1 MKQLLDQAIFS
12 PSDLN
17 HFLECEHLIQLELR
31 RGDTP
36 RGARDAHAELLAQK
50 GLAHE
55 QRWLQRFREDGRRVV
70 ELPAST
76 GREWDADAERTIA
89 AMRDG
94 ADVIYQGVF
103 IESAERRGGTQ
114 VPPLDP
120 PAVGWRGISDF
131 LVRVETPSALG
142 GWSYEAWDTK
152 LARHSKPYFVL
163 QLCFYTEQLARVQER
178 EPAWMH
184 VILGTGET
192 DRFAYHDFS
201 AYYRAVR
208 ARFLAAAASGVSTYP
223 YPVSHCRLC
232 EHATSCEEQWEAD
245 DHLSLLAGINREQV
259 QRLNEVGVH
268 TVAHLAACD
277 DRLDVRIGSAPFARL
292 KHQAALQADQ
302 RRTGTHRFELLPVDE
317 RTGFR
322 LLPAPSRGDVF
333 FDMEG
338 DPYFEPAYGLEYLFG
353 AVTTDGGAPAFTAFQ
368 ALDRAE
374 EKVAFE
380 QFVDWI
386 DDRLTRWPDLHVYHY
401 AAYEVTA
408 LKRLMSVHGTRE
420 DALDELLRREVF
432 VDLYQVVRQSLRM
445 SHRSYS
451 IKKVR
456 TFFMDGAGRGAV
468 TDGGDSILQF
478 ERWRET
484 HDASILQAIVDYNR
498 EDCVSTL
505 ELRDWLLDRKRDA
518 ESAAGVIVPWKVV
531 EVRPENPKRLEEDAE
546 TERRIDALMALASAR
561 RGGPSRLRQGFGEA
575 RQSAEGAT
583 AAGPPE
589 ELLAQLLGYHRRE
602 SKPEWWAFYDRRG
615 KSLDHLLEDTQA
627 IAGLRPAPDVEPEL
641 SGRSVI
647 HTLEFP
653 EQEFKLGEG
662 AVDDPFRMKAAG
674 SIEWID
680 AASGRLGLKRG
691 PSLAQD
697 PLPSAICAGK
707 PLDQSV
713 QRQALARLADA
724 VLVAPGL
731 SRPAKYAAA
740 RSLLARE
747 LPRVNGRPHGG
758 PLQTTELAEQAALV
772 ESLDDSYLLIQGPP
786 GAGKTWT
793 GARLII
799 SLIASGKRVGVA
811 ATSHKAINNLLAE
824 VERAAAERGVTFG
837 GLKKGK
843 DDEPFDGRC
852 IRDTDSNDDIEAALA
867 VPIACRPGREA
878 PRHVG
883 GVSVIAGTA
892 WLFSRP
898 ALDASLDYLFIDEAG
913 QVSLADALAM
923 STAARN
929 LVLLGDPQQLPQVR
943 QGIHPGASGASVLEH
958 VLRGAATVPEERGLF
973 LECSWRMHPD
983 VCGFISALAYEN
995 RLSSA
1000 PGRDRQRIDSAG
1012 FSGTGLRFLAVQHSG
1027 NSQRSLEEGRAIGEQ
1042 VQALLEGGVYTGV
1055 DGQPRPLAA
1064 RDILVV
1070 APYNMQVRCIRE
1082 QLPEGVEVGTVDKF
1096 QGREAPVVFFSMAS
1110 STGQDVPRGLEF
1122 LFSRNRFNV
1131 AISRAQ
1137 ALAVVVCSPRLLDVR
1152 CRSVEQMRLVNAL
1165 CGFVERAR

>member
-1 MKQLLDQAIFS
+1 VKQLVGQAIFS

-17 HFLECEHLIQLELR
+17 HFLECEHLIQLELQQ
-31 RGDTP
+31 GHVP
-36 RGARDAHAELLAQK
+36 AAARDAHAELLAQK

-55 QRWLQRFREDGRRVV
+55 QRWLQRFRDDGRDVV
-70 ELPAST
+70 ELPTSSS
-76 GREWDADAERTIA
+76 RDWDADAERTIA

-103 IESAERRGGTQ
+103 VDS
-114 VPPLDP
+114 
-120 PAVGWRGISDF
+120 GWRGISDF
-131 LVRVETPSALG
+131 LVRVEAPSALG
-142 GWSYEAWDTK
+142 DWSYEAWDTK

-163 QLCFYTEQLARVQER
+163 QLCFYTEQLTRVQGR

-192 DRFAYHDFS
+192 DRFAYADFS

-208 ARFLAAAASGVSTYP
+208 ARFLTAVASGVPTYP

-232 EHATSCEEQWEAD
+232 EHAKTCEAQWEAD

-259 QRLNEVGVH
+259 QRLNDADVR
-268 TVAHLAACD
+268 TVAQLAACD
-277 DRLDVRIGSAPFARL
+277 DRLDVRIGQAPFARL
-292 KHQAALQADQ
+292 KHQAALQSDQ

-322 LLPAPSRGDVF
+322 LLPAPSQGDVF

-338 DPYFEPAYGLEYLFG
+338 DPYFEAAYGLEYLFG
-353 AVTTDGGAPAFTAFQ
+353 AVTTDGGAPAFIAFQ

-374 EKVAFE
+374 EKAAFE
-380 QFVDWI
+380 RFVDWVHE
-386 DDRLTRWPDLHVYHY
+386 RLKQWPDLHVYHY

-456 TFFMDGAGRGAV
+456 TFFMDDAGRGAV

-484 HDASILQAIVDYNR
+484 QDPSILQSIVDYNR

-505 ELRDWLLDRKRDA
+505 ELRDWLLVQKRAA
-518 ESAAGVIVPWKVV
+518 ETSASVVVPWKVV
-531 EVRPENPKRLEEDAE
+531 ETRPENPKRLEEDAE
-546 TERRIDALMALASAR
+546 TQRRIDALAR
-561 RGGPSRLRQGFGEA
+561 AAFGRPEA
-575 RQSAEGAT
+575 
-583 AAGPPE
+583 

-627 IAGLRPAPDVEPEL
+627 IAGLRPVPGVAPEA
-641 SGRSVI
+641 SGRSMI
-647 HTLEFP
+647 HTLAFP

-662 AVDDPFRMKAAG
+662 PVEDPFRMKAAG

-680 AASGRLGLKRG
+680 AANGRLGLKRG

-697 PLPSAICAGK
+697 PLPSAVCAGK
-707 PLDQSV
+707 PLDQSM
-713 QRQALARLADA
+713 QRQALARVADA
-724 VLVAPGL
+724 VIDDAP
-731 SRPAKYAAA
+731 RPREVDDHRSAVTYGAA
-740 RSLLARE
+740 RALLARE
-747 LPRVNGRPHGG
+747 LPRVAGRSHGA
-758 PLQTTELAEQAALV
+758 PLQTTNLDAQIALV

-793 GARLII
+793 GARLIVA
-799 SLIASGKRVGVA
+799 LVAGGKRVGVA

-824 VERAAAERGVTFG
+824 VERAAAERGVTFA

-843 DDEPFDGRC
+843 EDEPFDGRL
-852 IRDTDSNDDIEAALA
+852 IRDTDSNDDIEAALG
-867 VPIACRPGREA
+867 VPTSG
-878 PRHVG
+878 G

-898 ALDASLDYLFIDEAG
+898 ALDASLDYMFIDEAG

-958 VLRGAATVPEERGLF
+958 VLQGAATVPEERGLF
-973 LECSWRMHPD
+973 LAHSWRMHPD
-983 VCGFISALAYEN
+983 VCGFISALAYDH

-1000 PGRDRQRIDSAG
+1000 PGRERQRLDSTG
-1012 FSGTGLRFLAVQHSG
+1012 LSGSGLRFIAVDHSG
-1027 NSQRSLEEGRAIGEQ
+1027 NSQRSVEEARAIGDQ
-1042 VQALLEGGVYTGV
+1042 VRALLDGGVFTDV
-1055 DGQPRPLAA
+1055 DGQSRPLTA

-1070 APYNMQVRCIRE
+1070 APFNMQVRCIRE
-1082 QLPEGVEVGTVDKF
+1082 HLPEGVEAGTVDKF

-1110 STGQDVPRGLEF
+1110 SSGQDVPRGLEF

-1131 AISRAQ
+1131 AISRAK

-1165 CGFVERAR
+1165 CSFAEVARSN